1 MASHLKNISWTVGV
15 TAASSDSETV
25 GSAFVRLKLDL
36 EETKDKLVTLDLSP
50 KEFFSLLHELESAK
64 FCLQSV
70 NSAET

>member
-1 MASHLKNISWTVGV
+1 MMLVDVLHPVNSQ
-15 TAASSDSETV
+15 
-25 GSAFVRLKLDL
+25 
-36 EETKDKLVTLDLSP
+36 DKLVTLDLSP